1 MSATFARTMK
11 LTRTESKLF
20 ARDPIALFFG
30 LIFPALL
37 LLALGYLFP
46 GFDEPSADLD
56 GARYIDVYSP
66 MALVLGLATLGLVTL
81 PPILGTY
88 RQFGILRR
96 LRTTPVHPARLL
108 AAQVIVHL
116 AVAILAT
123 VLAVLVVVTAFDV
136 PFPESPLWFAI
147 SFLLAAAS
155 IFAIG
160 LLVGALARTTTAGQ
174 AIGMGIYFPS
184 LFFAGL
190 WIPRSVMPDALLT
203 VSDLTPLGSAVQ
215 ALEDSWFGVTPDVT
229 NLLVMA
235 VYAVVVGFIAVKV
248 FRWE

>member
-1 MSATFARTMK
+1 MSATMK
-11 LTRTESKLF
+11 LTRTEGKLF

-30 LIFPALL
+30 LVFPAIL
-37 LLALGYLFP
+37 LLALGYFFP

-56 GARYIDVYSP
+56 GARYIDVYAP

-108 AAQVIVHL
+108 WAQL
-116 AVAILAT
+116 AVHTIVAIAAA
-123 VLAVLVVVTAFDV
+123 VLAVIVAVAAFDV
-136 PFPESPLWFAI
+136 TFPERPVWFAI

-155 IFAIG
+155 IFSIG
-160 LLVGALARTTTAGQ
+160 LLVGALARTTTSGQ
-174 AIGMGIYFPS
+174 AIGMGIYFPM

-190 WIPRSVMPDALLT
+190 WIPRRIMADGLLT
-203 VSDLTPLGSAVQ
+203 VSDLTPMGSAVQ
-215 ALEDSWFGVTPDVT
+215 ALEDSWFGLTPSMT
-229 NLLVMA
+229 NIVVMLVWA
-235 VYAVVVGFIAVKV
+235 IVVGFIAVRV

>member
-1 MSATFARTMK
+1 MSATMK

-20 ARDPIALFFG
+20 VRDPISLFFG
-30 LIFPALL
+30 LIFPGLL

-56 GARYIDVYSP
+56 GARYIDVYGP
-66 MALVLGLATLGLVTL
+66 IALVLGLATLGLVTL
-81 PPILGTY
+81 PPILSTY

-108 AAQVIVHL
+108 AAQLVVHL

-123 VLAVLVVVTAFDV
+123 VLAVLVVVSAFDA
-136 PFPESPLWFAI
+136 PFPERPLWFVI

-155 IFAIG
+155 IFSLG

-174 AIGMGIYFPS
+174 AIGMGLYFPL
-184 LFFAGL
+184 LFFAGV
-190 WIPRSVMPDALLT
+190 WIPRSVMPDGLLT
-203 VSDLTPLGSAVQ
+203 VSDMTPLGSAVQ
-215 ALEDSWFGVTPDVT
+215 ALEDSWFGVTPDMT

-235 VYAVVVGFIAVKV
+235 AYAIVVGFIAVRV

>member
-1 MSATFARTMK
+1 MSATMK
-11 LTRTESKLF
+11 LTRTEGKLF

-30 LIFPALL
+30 LVFPAIL
-37 LLALGYLFP
+37 LLALGYFFP

-56 GARYIDVYSP
+56 GARYIDVYAP

-81 PPILGTY
+81 PPIFGTY

-108 AAQVIVHL
+108 WAQL
-116 AVAILAT
+116 AVHTIVAIAAA
-123 VLAVLVVVTAFDV
+123 VLAVVVAVAAFDV
-136 PFPESPLWFAI
+136 TFPERPVWFAI

-155 IFAIG
+155 IFSIG
-160 LLVGALARTTTAGQ
+160 LLVGALARTTTSGQ
-174 AIGMGIYFPS
+174 AIGMGIYFPM

-190 WIPRSVMPDALLT
+190 WIPRRIMPDGLLT
-203 VSDLTPLGSAVQ
+203 VSDLTPMGSAVQ
-215 ALEDSWFGVTPDVT
+215 ALEDSWFGLTPSMT
-229 NLLVMA
+229 NIVVMLVWA
-235 VYAVVVGFIAVKV
+235 IVVGFIAVRV